1 MSVPFSPTVPQ
12 TQSPMSSTVRVESDA
27 SFPQL
32 LGALAAVGKVF
43 LGKPE
48 VVRLAWVCLLAEGHL
63 LLEDVPGTGKTL
75 LARTLARCLGGDFH
89 RIQFTPDLLPS
100 DLLGTSVLMQN
111 TGAFEFQAGPIF
123 AHVILAD
130 EINRAS
136 PRTQS
141 ALLEAMSEMKVSLDG
156 KTHLLGPPFFV
167 LATQNPH
174 EFEGTYPLPE
184 SQLDRFMM
192 RLTIGYPDRAAERAI
207 LEGHRQG
214 DPIDG
219 LQAHLNPQSVVALQ
233 KQARQIRFDAAL
245 ADYLLAIVEATRH
258 HADLRVGASTR
269 AALGFY
275 RAAQANALL
284 AGRGY
289 VIPDDIKILA
299 QPVLSHRLLVR
310 HGQGRDH
317 GQMAQEIVRQ
327 IVEKT
332 VVPV

>member
-1 MSVPFSPTVPQ
+1 MSVPFNPTDPHHRNAGSAIAHPA
-12 TQSPMSSTVRVESDA
+12 TDA
-27 SFPQL
+27 SWQQL
-32 LGALAAVGKVF
+32 HGALAAVGKVF

-75 LARTLARCLGGDFH
+75 LARALARCLGGDFH

-111 TGAFEFQAGPIF
+111 TGTFEFQAGPIF

-141 ALLEAMSEMKVSLDG
+141 ALLEAMAEMKVSLDG

-207 LEGHRQG
+207 LVGHRQG

-219 LQAHLNPQSVVALQ
+219 LQAHLDPPKVVALQ
-233 KQARQIRFDAAL
+233 QQARQIRFDAVL

-258 HADLRVGASTR
+258 HPDLRVGASTR

-284 AGRGY
+284 SGRSF
-289 VIPDDIKILA
+289 VVPDDVKSLA

-317 GQMAQEIVRQ
+317 NQMAHEIVRQ

-332 VVPV
+332 PVPI

>member
-12 TQSPMSSTVRVESDA
+12 TQSPNSSTVRVESDA
-27 SFPQL
+27 SLPQL

-75 LARTLARCLGGDFH
+75 LARALARCLGGDFH

-219 LQAHLNPQSVVALQ
+219 LQAHLNPHSVVALQ

-245 ADYLLAIVEATRH
+245 AVQQQHLVPLQNKVVSRCRARRSTAH
-258 HADLRVGASTR
+258 HDHVIRIIFHRSTPDFR
-269 AALGFY
+269 IESNQILMPLPRLHGVMQKH
-275 RAAQANALL
+275 RPSCRPQAVAHPMRS
-284 AGRGY
+284 AR
-289 VIPDDIKILA
+289 
-299 QPVLSHRLLVR
+299 
-310 HGQGRDH
+310 
-317 GQMAQEIVRQ
+317 
-327 IVEKT
+327 
-332 VVPV
+332 VPV